1 MFSNEVV
8 SKNLY
13 SVSKTLQLDDWIAI
27 DTPDI
32 DGALSIKQLRLK
44 FHALFQRRL
53 KTPFSQLTQ
62 VLQYFNRSFLD
73 PF

>member
-1 MFSNEVV
+1 MRTSN
-8 SKNLY
+8 NLNKLHLLFIY
-13 SVSKTLQLDDWIAI
+13 LPSAVSKTLQLDDWIAI

-62 VLQYFNRSFLD
+62 VLKV
-73 PF
+73 

>member
-1 MFSNEVV
+1 MLTSN
-8 SKNLY
+8 NLNKLHLLFIY
-13 SVSKTLQLDDWIAI
+13 LPSAVSKTLQLDDWIAI

-32 DGALSIKQLRLK
+32 DVALSIKQLRLK

-62 VLQYFNRSFLD
+62 VLKV
-73 PF
+73 

>member
-1 MFSNEVV
+1 MLTSN
-8 SKNLY
+8 NLNKLHLLFIY
-13 SVSKTLQLDDWIAI
+13 LPSAVSKTLQLDDWIAI

-62 VLQYFNRSFLD
+62 VLKV
-73 PF
+73 